1 MFVYSVNRFIRRN
14 AYNISVSKRNT
25 RDKQPGGTTM
35 KTNYKGW
42 TIQKVKGTDYSWTA
56 TKDGAIYI
64 INAFTMTEAK
74 RTLDEQLAK

>member
-1 MFVYSVNRFIRRN
+1 
-14 AYNISVSKRNT
+14 
-25 RDKQPGGTTM
+25 M

-56 TKDGAIYI
+56 TKDGTSYI

-74 RTLDEQLAK
+74 RTLAEQLAK